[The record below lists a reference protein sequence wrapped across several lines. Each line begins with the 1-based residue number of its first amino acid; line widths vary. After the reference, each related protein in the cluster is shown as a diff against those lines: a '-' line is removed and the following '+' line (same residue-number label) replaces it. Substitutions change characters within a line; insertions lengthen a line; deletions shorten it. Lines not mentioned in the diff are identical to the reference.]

1 MKMVIGQGSC
11 KMSIDELLREV
22 TKVSKDNQSWVGNK
36 DELLRSK
43 LLDIILTL
51 SEVSKHKQAGILEHQ
66 MNSRDPR
73 TVMET
78 VLADSIV
85 DIFDIAAAYKL
96 NLDHAIKVSI
106 AHRIGE

>member
-1 MKMVIGQGSC
+1 
-11 KMSIDELLREV
+11 MSIDELLREV

-51 SEVSKHKQAGILEHQ
+51 SEISKHKQAGILEHQ
-66 MNSRDPR
+66 MDSRDPR
-73 TVMET
+73 TILET
-78 VLADSIV
+78 VIADSLIDIV
-85 DIFDIAAAYKL
+85 DIAAAYKL